1 MPTAADRRAYRGPAL
16 FSFGFRPFFLFG
28 ATWAALAVPLWLW
41 AYAGPGPTLGVD
53 RDWHVH
59 EMLFGYLA
67 AVISG
72 FLLTAVPN
80 WTGRMPVMGAPL
92 AGLFSLWALGRLA
105 MISPWR
111 ATPWAMVADSLF
123 LLVFAAVIWR
133 EIVASRNTRNLPV
146 CLIVTLFAAANIAF
160 HLSPQVLSG
169 APERA
174 ALGAAVTLISL
185 IGGRV
190 VPSFTRNWLA
200 PRGLGDRVAV
210 SPRLDQVSF
219 YVTALAGAT
228 WAIWPDEIAAGV
240 LLVMA
245 GLVAATRL
253 ARWGGWRARAE
264 PLVWILHLGYGW
276 LAAGL
281 ILLGA
286 TVLAPQWVPRT
297 AGVHALTAGA
307 IGVMTLAMM
316 TRASLGHTGQARLA
330 GPATLAIYLL
340 VNTAAALRVAA
351 AFAGAWRSS
360 GLEAAGGLWA
370 LAFGLFAIAYG
381 PALIRPTRASA

>member
-41 AYAGPGPTLGVD
+41 AYAGSGPALGVD

-67 AVISG
+67 AVVAG

-92 AGLFSLWALGRLA
+92 AALFGLWVLGRLA

-111 ATPWAMVADSLF
+111 GEPWAMALDSLF
-123 LLVFAAVIWR
+123 LVAFAVLIWR
-133 EIVASRNTRNLPV
+133 EVVAGRNSRNLPV
-146 CLIVTLFAAANIAF
+146 CLIVTLLAVANIAF
-160 HLSPQVLSG
+160 HLSPYARG

-174 ALGAAVTLISL
+174 ALGAAAALIGL

-200 PRGLGDRVAV
+200 PQGLGDQVAV
-210 SPRLDQVSF
+210 SPRLDQVSL
-219 YVTALAGAT
+219 YVTGLAGAA
-228 WAIWPDEIAAGV
+228 WVIWPGEIAAGG
-240 LLVMA
+240 LLVAA
-245 GLVAATRL
+245 GLVAAVRL
-253 ARWGGWRARAE
+253 ARWGGWRTRAE

-276 LAAGL
+276 LTAAL
-281 ILLGA
+281 VLLGFA
-286 TVLAPQWVPRT
+286 VLAPQWIPRT

-316 TRASLGHTGQARLA
+316 TRASLGHTGRARVA
-330 GPATLAIYLL
+330 GPATLTIYLL
-340 VNTAAALRVAA
+340 VNVAAVLRVAA
-351 AFAGAWRSS
+351 AFAGAWRTV
-360 GLEAAGGLWA
+360 GLEVSGGLWVS
-370 LAFGLFAIAYG
+370 AFALFAIAYG
-381 PALIRPTRASA
+381 PALTRPARPQA